1 MIQSGLQQRSTD
13 SCFTFAKIKVFT
25 FKTNCK
31 MTSIK
36 ARLNCSRLGKDGL
49 YPLVIQVIHNRIKRE
64 MYTPYRLKRT
74 EFDPHTEKALTD
86 RRSKTRATEIREI
99 NEYLIY
105 IKEELEKVC
114 HSLARRGEFTSGDV
128 IAGYRARNDMSN
140 FFIYADYRISEL
152 IRAGKNGTAA
162 NYRSAVNAFGH
173 FVGSRDL
180 SLNAITKKTI
190 EAFID
195 SRGVLKNNP
204 NTIHF
209 YVKQLRAIYN
219 KADDEGYVHAVYNP
233 FHKIRLKGS
242 KSPKR
247 AISKS
252 EVGKIAA
259 LELEGEHA
267 HKALARDL
275 FLFSIYTRGMSFVDM
290 CYLRKE
296 NIFGNMLVYRRRKTD
311 QLLQVK
317 IEPPLKALLRK
328 YGDNSSPYLLPM
340 LRSDDSYKGYRY
352 IQRRLNKRIREL
364 GDRLGFD
371 FPLTFYVARH
381 TWATFAHE
389 KGVPVSVI
397 SESMGHTSEKTTHL
411 YLASLSHKVIDK
423 ANKAVINYWTSG
435 KRV

>member
-1 MIQSGLQQRSTD
+1 MIQSGLQQRNAD
-13 SCFTFAKIKVFT
+13 SCFTKARIKVFT
-25 FKTNCK
+25 FNNYSK

-64 MYTPYRLKRT
+64 IYTPYRLKRT
-74 EFDPHTEKALTD
+74 EFDPHTERALTD
-86 RRSKTRATEIREI
+86 RRSKTRAAEIREI

-105 IKEELEKVC
+105 IKEELAKVC
-114 HSLARRGEFTSGDV
+114 HSLAGRGEYTSGDV
-128 IAGYRARNDMSN
+128 IAGYKARNDMSN
-140 FFIYADYRISEL
+140 FFIYADSRIREL
-152 IRAGKNGTAA
+152 VNAGKDGTAA
-162 NYRSAVNAFGH
+162 NYRSAVNAFEH

-219 KADDEGYVHAVYNP
+219 KADDEGYVHAAYNP

-259 LELEGEHA
+259 LELEGEHP

-296 NIFGNMLVYRRRKTD
+296 NISGNMLVYRRRKTD

-328 YGDNSSPYLLPM
+328 YGDNSSVYLLPM

-411 YLASLSHKVIDK
+411 YLANLSHKVIDK
-423 ANKAVINYWTSG
+423 ANKTVINYWTSA
-435 KRV
+435 KIS